1 MNQQTLVI
9 CYTENGNKSFGE
21 FQSIQQFTDRHPGT
35 DINYIFDNAKQ
46 LVLTNDGLT
55 TKTDIMDKLTEA
67 SEYNRLC
74 IKYGF
79 FQSEYKIRVQF
90 PDRPGTYELF
100 GFNPRNHKYKCLL
113 REIDSG
119 KLLKAEP
126 DYLRKLVT
134 RQNI

>member
-1 MNQQTLVI
+1 MNQQLLVI

-21 FQSIQQFTDRHPGT
+21 FQDIRQFTDNHPNT
-35 DINYIFDNAKQ
+35 DINYIFDQTEQ
-46 LVLTNDGLT
+46 LVLTNNGLK
-55 TKTDIMDKLTEA
+55 TKADIIDKLTEI
-67 SEYNRLC
+67 SDYNQLC

-79 FQSEYKIRVQF
+79 FQSEYKIQVRF

-100 GFNPRNHKYKCLL
+100 GFNPRNKKYKCLL

-126 DYLRKLVT
+126 SYLRKLVNQ
-134 RQNI
+134 QNI